1 MTVVKQQNVQWNK
14 GTDSDFEDNMFILW
28 SMNPKTE
35 EELST
40 KTCVLER
47 LIQKTWLPLD
57 YKNVVLS
64 LKKIS
69 LQYRRYW
76 FNSWVRKISWRRDR
90 LPNPVFLGFLRGS
103 AGKESIHNAGDLGSI
118 PGLGRPPGEGNGYSL
133 QYSCLENPMDR
144 GAWQATAHGVAKS
157 RTWLTD

>member
-90 LPNPVFLGFLRGS
+90 LHTPIVLGFPCGS
-103 AGKESIHNAGDLGSI
+103 AGKESACNVGDLGLI
-118 PGLGRPPGEGNGYSL
+118 PGLWRYPGEGNGYSL
-133 QYSCLENPMDR
+133 QYSWLENSTDR
-144 GAWQATAHGVAKS
+144 GAWQTPVHGVAKS
-157 RTWLTD
+157 QTT